1 MLIEAMHWRWRFEE
15 GLTGG
20 FEGSRVRGCRRIRA
34 PRERLDFANK
44 DADEEDRRGWCI
56 YQKKTKSVDRRDN
69 RVVAREPKRLYL
81 AQQNRGRGVME
92 VSKSRHAI
100 VVRWM
105 KVESFRRRAERCPRT
120 PVFKAS
126 RARAAALSHLTNSA
140 LCNRAV
146 SDDSSQGWE
155 AWAMW
160 DVSSH

>member
-1 MLIEAMHWRWRFEE
+1 MLACAAMLIEAMHWRWRFE
-15 GLTGG
+15 
-20 FEGSRVRGCRRIRA
+20 GSRVRGCRGTRA
-34 PRERLDFANK
+34 PRERLDVANK

-56 YQKKTKSVDRRDN
+56 YQKTKSVDRRGN
-69 RVVAREPKRLYL
+69 RVAAREPERLYL
-81 AQQNRGRGVME
+81 AQQNRDRGVME